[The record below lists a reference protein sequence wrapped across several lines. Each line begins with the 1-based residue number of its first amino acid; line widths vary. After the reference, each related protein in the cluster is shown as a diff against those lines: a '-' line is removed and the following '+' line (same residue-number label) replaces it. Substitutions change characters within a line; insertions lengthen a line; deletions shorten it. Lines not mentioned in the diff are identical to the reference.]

1 MNKSVNRLAIAVSV
15 LLLIFVFLVNQ
26 NPPINSII
34 VERQIS
40 QEKVAEMKISSW
52 ITWKKEPSTFV
63 WQFPEQETIYV
74 TKGEVWVTP
83 DNSSQSVL
91 IKKGDFAIFSAG
103 LRCVWKVTQ
112 PFEKQV
118 TLSPTPMIHYY
129 WTIVFKA
136 KSALRKLKNLIN

>member
-34 VERQIS
+34 VEHQIS
-40 QEKVAEMKISSW
+40 QEKVSALKVSSW
-52 ITWKKEPSTFV
+52 LTWKKEPSTFV

-91 IKKGDFAIFSAG
+91 IKKGDFAIFAAG

-118 TLSPTPMIHYY
+118 TLAPTPMIHYY

-136 KSALRKLKNLIN
+136 KSALRKLKNLID

>member
-26 NPPINSII
+26 NPPIDSII

-91 IKKGDFAIFSAG
+91 IKKGDFAIFAAG

-118 TLSPTPMIHYY
+118 TLAPTPIIHYY

-136 KSALRKLKNLIN
+136 KSALRKLKNLID

>member
-1 MNKSVNRLAIAVSV
+1 MNKNISRLAIACSM
-15 LLLIFVFLVNQ
+15 LLLLFVFLVNQ
-26 NPPINSII
+26 NPPVNSII

-40 QEKVAEMKISSW
+40 QEKVAALKVSSW
-52 ITWKKEPSTFV
+52 LNWKKEPSTFV

-91 IKKGDFAIFSAG
+91 IKKGDFAIFTAG

-118 TLSPTPMIHYY
+118 TLAPTPIIHYY
-129 WTIVFKA
+129 WATVFKA
-136 KSALRKLKNLIN
+136 KSALRILKKLVS